1 MASVTLDTGA
11 LIALERGEKRMRT
24 LLLSALDDGRT
35 VTVPAVV
42 LAEWWRGR
50 SRRRLRM
57 LDALDVEP
65 TSATISKSAGEAIAA
80 VPGATVVDAIVMAS
94 AALRGD
100 AVFTSDVE
108 DLRRLQRHFPSVRV
122 LRC

>member
-1 MASVTLDTGA
+1 

-24 LLLSALDDGRT
+24 LLLAAIDDGRS
-35 VTVPAVV
+35 VTVPAIV

-50 SRRRLRM
+50 SARRLHI
-57 LDALDVEP
+57 LDALDIEP
-65 TSATISKSAGEAIAA
+65 TTATISRSAGEAIAA
-80 VPGATVVDAIVMAS
+80 VPEATVVDAIVMAS

-100 AVFTSDVE
+100 AVFTSDID
-108 DLRRLQRHFPSVRV
+108 DLQRLQRHFPSVRV

>member
-1 MASVTLDTGA
+1 MASATLDTGA

-24 LLLSALDDGRT
+24 LLLASLDDGRT

-57 LDALDVEP
+57 LDALDIEP
-65 TSATISKSAGEAIAA
+65 TTATISKSAGEAIAA
-80 VPGATVVDAIVMAS
+80 VAGATMADAIVMAS

-108 DLRRLQRHFPSVRV
+108 DLQRLQRHFPSVRV